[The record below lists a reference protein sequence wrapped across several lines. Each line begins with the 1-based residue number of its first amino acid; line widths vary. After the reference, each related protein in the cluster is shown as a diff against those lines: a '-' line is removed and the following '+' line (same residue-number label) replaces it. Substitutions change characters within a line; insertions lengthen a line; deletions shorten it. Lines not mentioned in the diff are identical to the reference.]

1 MGEREQRERDKGGVY
16 RVREKEGGRYSEER
30 LRVMGR
36 ESLGE
41 GTGRERQKESRRVL
55 WDEKRGSGI
64 NKRGEIQLV
73 RVRRE

>member
-41 GTGRERQKESRRVL
+41 GTGREAKG
-55 WDEKRGSGI
+55 K
-64 NKRGEIQLV
+64 
-73 RVRRE
+73 